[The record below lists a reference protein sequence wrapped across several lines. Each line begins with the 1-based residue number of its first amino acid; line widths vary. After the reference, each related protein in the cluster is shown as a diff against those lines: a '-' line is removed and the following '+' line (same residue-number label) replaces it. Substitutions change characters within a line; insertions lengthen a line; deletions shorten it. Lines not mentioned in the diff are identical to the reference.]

1 MDIQKNCTNGIES
14 RDYMQKDLTTGSIS
28 KALFLFAGPMILGNL
43 LQQFYNITDTLIVG
57 QFLGS
62 DALAAVGSSF
72 SLMTFLTSILLGL
85 CMGSSV
91 VFSTFFGARKKD
103 SLQSSFFVSF
113 CFVGLAAVVIEA
125 LSLFFLDPLLTVLQI
140 PAHILSDTRTYL
152 QIIFYG
158 IFFTFLYNFF
168 ASLLRAIGN
177 SFIPL
182 IFLGVSTLINILLDL
197 LFILQFQMGIAG
209 AAWATVIA
217 QGFSAIGM
225 IGYCVVKV
233 PLIRLQKKHF
243 VFTKELFV
251 PIIQYS
257 LLTCV
262 QQSIMNFGI
271 LMIQGLVNSFG
282 VTVMAAF
289 AAAVKI
295 DSFAYMP
302 VQDFGNAFS
311 TFIAQNYGAKQQE
324 RIRKGIRTAVTA
336 SVGFCIVVSIFVWL
350 FAEKLMLIFVKPEE
364 IEIISIGVT
373 YLRIESACYWGI
385 GCLFLLYGLYRGI
398 GRPGISVWLTVISLG
413 TRVLLAYCLAPNP
426 FFGLLGIWWAI
437 PIGWILAD
445 LVGILY
451 YRKKQKELFGSL
463 SIPSEKID
471 SITS

>member
-1 MDIQKNCTNGIES
+1 M
-14 RDYMQKDLTTGSIS
+14 
-28 KALFLFAGPMILGNL
+28 
-43 LQQFYNITDTLIVG
+43 
-57 QFLGS
+57 
-62 DALAAVGSSF
+62 
-72 SLMTFLTSILLGL
+72 
-85 CMGSSV
+85 
-91 VFSTFFGARKKD
+91 
-103 SLQSSFFVSF
+103 
-113 CFVGLAAVVIEA
+113 
-125 LSLFFLDPLLTVLQI
+125 
-140 PAHILSDTRTYL
+140 
-152 QIIFYG
+152 
-158 IFFTFLYNFF
+158 
-168 ASLLRAIGN
+168 
-177 SFIPL
+177 

-243 VFTKELFV
+243 VFTKGLFI
-251 PIIQYS
+251 PIVQYS

-311 TFIAQNYGAKQQE
+311 TFIAQNYGAKQQQ

-336 SVGFCIVVSIFVWL
+336 SVGFCIAVSIFVWL

-364 IEIISIGVT
+364 TEIISIGIT

-413 TRVLLAYCLAPNP
+413 TRVFLAYCLAPNP
-426 FFGLLGIWWAI
+426 SFGLLAIWWAI
-437 PIGWILAD
+437 PIGWVLAD

-451 YRKKQKELFGSL
+451 YRKKQKELFGNL
-463 SIPSEKID
+463 SIPPEKID